1 MNTLILPNSHSLI
14 EEIISN
20 LNSSVKDLSDYLIV
34 FPGKRPSHF
43 IRKALAQGEKG
54 SLIPPLI
61 FSIDEFIDHVYEKEF
76 SLFEKKIEP
85 IDSVAILFKIHK
97 MASKPLGGNSFISA
111 DSFFPLGLKIFNT
124 VEELYIEGIEPRR
137 VREIENIS
145 SKMIPEQSAGTLQ
158 SISYFYDEF
167 YEELKRKQYSTRSLR
182 YRAVAEKIDG
192 IDFSRFK
199 KIIFAGFF
207 ALTHSERNL
216 FKKISSWDNSQFIF
230 QEGAGLEEKLR
241 LLNLNDDNIKRRAS
255 APEWSSRS
263 GEQTKKTC
271 SKNKLLHSNSIEHA
285 STSKKRENRKE
296 PDFFFYQSPDTHGQ
310 VFGLSRIIKTDLEK
324 NIIPGK
330 NTAFVLPSAET
341 LFPLFH
347 QTLPLLDK
355 DDYNISMGYP
365 LHRTPLFGF
374 FYNLMNLLISM
385 KGDRFYTP
393 DYLKFILHPYT
404 KNTFFNKRADVS
416 RIMFHSLETKLA
428 DKRTT
433 CFISLQEIEE
443 DKIFFDKIAK
453 ELTGTKRRNSATE
466 WSFRSGEQTKKAHS
480 KNKILHS
487 NSINDDINAEILK
500 EHLKS
505 IHRNTICKFRSFE
518 NIKDFA
524 TKSTEILTYIYR
536 NSTARLH
543 PFFYPFYE
551 EFIKSFDS
559 IARSLLK
566 DMSFNDTTG
575 YFNFFRKYIM
585 ICRTPFEGTP
595 VKGLQVL
602 GFLET
607 RNLKFNRVFILDANE
622 GVLPDT
628 RKEDSLLPYKVRE
641 ILGIPTYR
649 DREKLS
655 TYYFDTLTKGAKEVH
670 IFFVEKNKKEKSR
683 FVEKLIWEKQKKD
696 KKTDSKDYIKS
707 INYEVK
713 LHSKDPAPV
722 RKTNEII
729 PFLLNHTYSA
739 TSLDIYLRC
748 SLMFYYKYVLNL
760 GEKKQV
766 TGEIEKVEIGT
777 FVHKLLKTYFQN
789 KKGRILDKKD
799 IDFDEMDE
807 LADRLFKEDFGKELS
822 GAAYLINIQVKKRMK
837 EFLEKYQIPLLEKNE
852 IEIMDLE
859 HKLKTS
865 IHSFNLKGS
874 LDRIEKRNGKIYV
887 IDYKTS
893 ANDQYL
899 KINFKKL
906 DPADRNNWS
915 DSIGSLQLPF
925 YMTLFSAKTMVTPDS
940 INGIFL
946 TLGRM
951 AMDEKIEIP
960 LFKSAEEALNYF
972 PVLQDIIFK
981 LLREIINPDIPFE
994 PSKNREKTCSTC
1006 MFHHICR
1013 F

>member
-1 MNTLILPNSHSLI
+1 MNPPLNQAKIFAFSLSLRLILSEIMNTLILPNSHSLI
-14 EEIISN
+14 EEIVSN
-20 LNSSVKDLSDYLIV
+20 LTNSGKDFSDYLIV

-43 IRKALAQGEKG
+43 IRKALAQREKG
-54 SLIPPLI
+54 SLIPPII
-61 FSIDEFIDHVYEKEF
+61 FSIDAFIDHVFEKEF

-85 IDSVAILFKIHK
+85 IDSVAILFKLHK
-97 MASKPLGGNSFISA
+97 MASKPLGGKSFISA
-111 DSFFPLGLKIFNT
+111 DSFFPIGLKIFNT
-124 VEELYIEGIEPRR
+124 LEELYIEGIEHQR

-145 SKMIPEQSAGTLQ
+145 SKIIPEQSAGTLQ

-167 YEELKRKQYSTRSLR
+167 YKELKRQQYSTRSFR
-182 YRAVAEKIDG
+182 YRAVSEKINF
-192 IDFSRFK
+192 IDLSRLK

-216 FKKISSWDNSQFIF
+216 FNKISSWDNSLFIF

-241 LLNLNDDNIKRRAS
+241 ALDLNYDNIKRRGS
-255 APEWSSRS
+255 ATEWSFRS

-271 SKNKLLHSNSIEHA
+271 SKNDHLHSNSIERT
-285 STSKKRENRKE
+285 STSKKREKRKE
-296 PDFFFYQSPDTHGQ
+296 ADFFFYQSPDTHGQ
-310 VFGLSRIIKTDLEK
+310 VFGLSRIIKTHLEK
-324 NIIPGK
+324 NIIPGE
-330 NTAFVLPSAET
+330 NTVFVLPSSET

-365 LHRTPLFGF
+365 LHRTPVFGF
-374 FYNLMNLLISM
+374 FNNLMNLLTSM
-385 KGDRFYTP
+385 EGDLFYTP

-404 KNTFFNKRADVS
+404 KNIFFNKRADVS
-416 RIMFHSLETKLA
+416 RIMFHSLESKFA
-428 DKRTT
+428 DKRTKT
-433 CFISLQEIEE
+433 LISLHEIEE
-443 DKIFFDKIAK
+443 DNILFNEMSKKF
-453 ELTGTKRRNSATE
+453 TG
-466 WSFRSGEQTKKAHS
+466 
-480 KNKILHS
+480 
-487 NSINDDINAEILK
+487 INANIDIDINVDILK
-500 EHLKS
+500 EHLKF
-505 IHRNTICKFRSFE
+505 IHRNTICKFRTFE
-518 NIKDFA
+518 NIKDFSL
-524 TKSTEILTYIYR
+524 KSTEILTYIYR

-559 IARSLLK
+559 ISGSLLK
-566 DMSFNDTTG
+566 DMSFNETTG

-607 RNLKFNRVFILDANE
+607 RNLRFSRVFILDANE
-622 GVLPDT
+622 EVLPNAG
-628 RKEDSLLPYKVRE
+628 KEDSLLPYKVRE
-641 ILGIPTYR
+641 MLGIPTYR

-655 TYYFDTLTKGAKEVH
+655 AYYFDTLIKGAKEVH

-683 FVEKLIWEKQKKD
+683 FVEKLIWQKQKKD

-707 INYEVK
+707 INYKVK
-713 LHSKDPAPV
+713 LHSRDPFPA

-729 PFLLNHTYSA
+729 TFLLNYTYSA
-739 TSLDIYLRC
+739 TSLDVYLRC
-748 SLMFYYKYVLNL
+748 PLMFYYQYVLNL
-760 GEKKQV
+760 GEKKLV
-766 TGEIEKVEIGT
+766 TGEIEKAEIGT

-789 KKGRILDKKD
+789 KKGKLLDKKD
-799 IDFDEMDE
+799 INFDEMDE

-822 GAAYLINIQVKKRMK
+822 GTAYLVNIQVKKRMK
-837 EFLEKYQIPLLEKNE
+837 EFLEKYQIPLLEKNK
-852 IEIMDLE
+852 IEIIELE

-874 LDRIEKRNGKIYV
+874 LDRIEKRSGKIYV

-899 KINFKKL
+899 KINFRKL

-925 YMTLFSAKTMVTPDS
+925 YLTLFTAKTGRTVENT
-940 INGIFL
+940 NGAFL
-946 TLGRM
+946 TLGRV
-951 AMDEKIEIP
+951 AMDEKTEIP
-960 LFKSAEEALNYF
+960 LFQSLEEASNYF
-972 PVLQDIIFK
+972 PILQNIIFK
-981 LLREIINPDIPFE
+981 LLHEIVNPDIPFE
-994 PSKNREKTCSTC
+994 PVLKRDKTCSTC
-1006 MFHHICR
+1006 LFHHICGA
-1013 F
+1013 

>member
-1 MNTLILPNSHSLI
+1 M
-14 EEIISN
+14 
-20 LNSSVKDLSDYLIV
+20 
-34 FPGKRPSHF
+34 
-43 IRKALAQGEKG
+43 RKALAQREKG
-54 SLIPPLI
+54 SLIPPII
-61 FSIDEFIDHVYEKEF
+61 FSIDEFIDHAYEKEF

-85 IDSVAILFKIHK
+85 IDSVAILFKLHK
-97 MASKPLGGNSFISA
+97 MASKPLGGKSFISA
-111 DSFFPLGLKIFNT
+111 DSFFPLGLKIFNS

-137 VREIENIS
+137 IREIENIS
-145 SKMIPEQSAGTLQ
+145 TKIIPEQSAGTLQ

-167 YEELKRKQYSTRSLR
+167 YEELKRQQYSTRSLR
-182 YRAVAEKIDG
+182 YRAVAERINDIDL
-192 IDFSRFK
+192 SQLK

-207 ALTHSERNL
+207 ALTQSERNL
-216 FKKISSWDNSQFIF
+216 FNKISSWENSLFIF

-241 LLNLNDDNIKRRAS
+241 ALDLNDDNMEYTS
-255 APEWSSRS
+255 
-263 GEQTKKTC
+263 TKK
-271 SKNKLLHSNSIEHA
+271 KGD
-285 STSKKRENRKE
+285 RRKE
-296 PDFFFYQSPDTHGQ
+296 PGFFFYQSPDTHGQ
-310 VFGLSRIIKTDLEK
+310 VFGLSRIIKNDLEK
-324 NIIPGK
+324 NIIPGE
-330 NTAFVLPSAET
+330 NTVFVLPSSET

-347 QTLPLLDK
+347 QTLPLMDK
-355 DDYNISMGYP
+355 DDYNISIGYP

-374 FYNLMNLLISM
+374 FNNLMNLLISK

-404 KNTFFNKRADVS
+404 KNIFFDKRADVS

-428 DKRTT
+428 DKRTKT
-433 CFISLQEIEE
+433 FISLQEIEE
-443 DKIFFDKIAK
+443 DSEFFD
-453 ELTGTKRRNSATE
+453 EMSTLLTETN
-466 WSFRSGEQTKKAHS
+466 FD
-480 KNKILHS
+480 I
-487 NSINDDINAEILK
+487 DINADDLR
-500 EHLKS
+500 EHLKA
-505 IHRNTICKFRSFE
+505 IHNNIINRFSSFK
-518 NIKDFA
+518 NIRDFA
-524 TKSTEILTYIYR
+524 LKSTEILTYIYK

-559 IARSLLK
+559 IAGSLLK
-566 DMSFNDTTG
+566 DMSFNETTG

-622 GVLPDT
+622 GVLPNT
-628 RKEDSLLPYKVRE
+628 GKEDSLLPYKIRE

-649 DREKLS
+649 DREKLFA
-655 TYYFDTLTKGAKEVH
+655 YYFDTLVKGAKEVH

-696 KKTDSKDYIKS
+696 KKTGSKDYIKS

-713 LHSKDPAPV
+713 LHSKTPV
-722 RKTNEII
+722 PIRKTNEII
-729 PFLLNHTYSA
+729 AFLLNYTYSA

-748 SLMFYYKYVLNL
+748 PLMFYYQYVLNL

-789 KKGRILDKKD
+789 KKGRLLDKKD
-799 IDFDEMDE
+799 INFDEMDE

-822 GAAYLINIQVKKRMK
+822 GAVYLLNIQVKKRMK

-852 IEIMDLE
+852 IVIMELE

-874 LDRIEKRNGKIYV
+874 LDRIEKRSGKIYI

-906 DPADRNNWS
+906 DPSDRNNWS

-925 YMTLFSAKTMVTPDS
+925 YLTLLIANTGENADS
-940 INGIFL
+940 MNGVFL

-951 AMDEKIEIP
+951 AMDEKTEIP
-960 LFKSAEEALNYF
+960 LFQSAEEASNYF
-972 PVLQDIIFK
+972 PILQDIIFK
-981 LLREIINPDIPFE
+981 LLDEIVNPDISFE
-994 PSKNREKTCSTC
+994 PSKKREKTCSTC
-1006 MFHHICR
+1006 MFHHICGV
-1013 F
+1013 